1 MNRDFSDG
9 KLNEDWFTLLTNNTC
24 ITNRANRKSEE
35 FGQLNTKR
43 PDACMSLIENAAG
56 VHALGFVEVKPK
68 DTKDIGLVKLDLIRL
83 GQFWKDVIDQN
94 KIKSVMAVQ
103 AVGKLDKHLFVE
115 TQYAYILET
124 Q

>member
-1 MNRDFSDG
+1 M
-9 KLNEDWFTLLTNNTC
+9 TNNTR
-24 ITNRANRKSEE
+24 ITNRANRKSEV

-43 PDACMSLIENAAG
+43 PDACMSLIEIAAG

-68 DTKDIGLVKLDLIRL
+68 DTKDIGLVKLELIRL
-83 GQFWKDVIDQN
+83 GQLWKDVIDQN
-94 KIKSVMAVQ
+94 KIKSVITVQ